1 MLEHALGLTMRFSHH
16 FGNSIHLLMKSL
28 NNFSSEFKGH
38 DIVKTDKK
46 KAWIIQNHK
55 NNYKVHY

>member
-1 MLEHALGLTMRFSHH
+1 
-16 FGNSIHLLMKSL
+16 MKSV
-28 NNFSSEFKGH
+28 NNFSSEFKDH

-46 KAWIIQNHK
+46 KARIIQNHK

>member
-1 MLEHALGLTMRFSHH
+1 MLENALGLTMCFSHH
-16 FGNSIHLLMKSL
+16 FNNSIHLLMKSV

-46 KAWIIQNHK
+46 KSMDYSK
-55 NNYKVHY
+55 S